1 VKGVRAKLGSANIL
15 DFSDADFDEQV
26 LKADTPVVVD
36 FWAEW
41 CVPCKFIVPVLE
53 EVSQEYSGKVKVGKL
68 DVDAN
73 QSTAARY
80 MIRSIPTVL
89 FFKDGKVV
97 DQAVGAKPKAE
108 IVAKLEALLEG

>member
-1 VKGVRAKLGSANIL
+1 MGSANVL
-15 DFSDADFDEQV
+15 HFSDGDFDEQV
-26 LKADTPVVVD
+26 LKSEIPVVVD

-41 CVPCKFIVPVLE
+41 CMPCKFVAPVLE
-53 EVSQEYSGKVKVGKL
+53 EVSEEYSGKVKVGKV

-108 IVAKLEALLEG
+108 IVAKLEALLKG